1 MRSRFLLLALVWFV
15 FCSAGAR
22 ADILIAAAAPFSGRY
37 IASGQQYRLGVE
49 MAVEH
54 LNESGGLLGHK
65 VRLIFGDDDC
75 NGEQAVAVA
84 KKLVQEKTAFVV
96 GHYCSGASIP
106 ASEIYEKAGVVMIS
120 PSSTNPQL
128 TDQGRKNVFRV
139 CGRDDVQGQIAGHY
153 LAEQWKDAKIA
164 ILHDGSTYGSGL
176 AAETKKALNE
186 GGVREVLYQEFP
198 AGSDDYSAVIA
209 DIESAMATVVYIG
222 GYSTEAGLI
231 ARQASDSGLKLQLV
245 AGDAVTTEDFWTIAG
260 DAGEGTLVTFF
271 KDPIVNP
278 EAQQVVASF
287 RERGVEPVGDMLYA
301 YAAVQTWAQA
311 VQQAG
316 TLEPFKVI
324 DSLHANEFSTVL
336 GKISFDEN
344 GDVKEPGFD
353 WYVWRE
359 GNYSRLTLQ

>member
-1 MRSRFLLLALVWFV
+1 MLVRFALLALVCSL

-54 LNESGGLLGHK
+54 LNQSGGVLGQK
-65 VRLIFGDDDC
+65 IRLIFGDDDC
-75 NGEQAVAVA
+75 NSEQAVAVA
-84 KKLVQEKTAFVV
+84 RKLVQEKIAFVV

-106 ASEIYEKAGVVMIS
+106 ASAVYEKAGVIMIS

-128 TDQGRKNVFRV
+128 TEQGRKNVFRV
-139 CGRDDVQGQIAGHY
+139 CGRDDVQGEIAGHY
-153 LAEQWKDAKIA
+153 LAERWREANIA

-176 AAETKKALNE
+176 AEETRKALNE
-186 GGVREVLYQEFP
+186 GGVREVLYREFP
-198 AGSDDYSAVIA
+198 AGADDYSAVVT
-209 DIESAMATVVYIG
+209 DIEGAMATVVYIG

-231 ARQASDSGLKLQLV
+231 ARQASDAGLKLQLI

-271 KDPIVNP
+271 KDPTGNP
-278 EAQQVVASF
+278 EAQPVLASF
-287 RERGVEPVGDMLYA
+287 RTRGVEPVGDMLYA
-301 YAAVQTWAQA
+301 YAAVQAWAQA
-311 VQQAG
+311 ARQAG
-316 TLEPFKVI
+316 TLDVAKMIEA
-324 DSLHANEFSTVL
+324 LHANEFTTVL
-336 GKISFDEN
+336 GKISFDQK

-359 GNYSRLTLQ
+359 GTYTRLILE

>member
-1 MRSRFLLLALVWFV
+1 MLVRFVFLALAFSL

-54 LNESGGLLGHK
+54 LNESGGVLGQK

-84 KKLVQEKTAFVV
+84 KKLVQEKIAFVV

-106 ASEIYEKAGVVMIS
+106 ASEIYEKAGVIMIS

-128 TDQGRKNVFRV
+128 TEQGRKNVFRV

-153 LAEQWKDAKIA
+153 LAERWRRANIA

-186 GGVREVLYQEFP
+186 GGVREVLYRDFP
-198 AGSDDYSAVIA
+198 AGADDYSAVVA
-209 DIESAMATVVYIG
+209 AIEEATATVVYIG

-231 ARQASDSGLKLQLV
+231 ARQASDAGLKLQLI

-271 KDPIVNP
+271 KDPTGNP
-278 EAQQVVASF
+278 EAQPVLASF
-287 RERGVEPVGDMLYA
+287 RARGVEPVGDMLYA
-301 YAAVQTWAQA
+301 YAAVQAWAQA
-311 VQQAG
+311 VRQAG
-316 TLEPFKVI
+316 TLDVTKIIEA
-324 DSLHANEFSTVL
+324 LHANEFTTVL
-336 GKISFDEN
+336 GKIRFDEK

-353 WYVWRE
+353 WYIWRQ
-359 GNYSRLTLQ
+359 GSYTRLILE